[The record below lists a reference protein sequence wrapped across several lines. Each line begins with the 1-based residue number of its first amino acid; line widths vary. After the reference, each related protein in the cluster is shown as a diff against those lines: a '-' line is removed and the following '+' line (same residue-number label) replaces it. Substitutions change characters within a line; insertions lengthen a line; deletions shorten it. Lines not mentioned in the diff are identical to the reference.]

1 MIRTRIGDIFESKAQ
16 TLVNTINTV
25 GVMGKGIALEFKKR
39 FPDMFEDYVRRVR
52 EGKVRLGEPYLYR
65 RPQPP
70 WIINFPT
77 KAHWRE
83 VSDIRHITRGLEYLE
98 RHYRERGIT
107 SLAVPPLGCGQGG
120 LEWRVVGPTL
130 YEHLKRLEIPVV
142 LYAPYG
148 TPQDQLEMSFLA
160 AGDRAAKD
168 TRRRQPPRINPAW
181 LALVEILARIERE
194 KYHWPIGRIS
204 FQKIAYFATESGLPT
219 GLRYEKKPYGPFA
232 ADLEAVISKLVNN
245 GLIVEEPAGERMIQ
259 IRVGS
264 TYELAIRN
272 YRAELTQWEELI
284 ERVADLFLRMRRTRQ
299 AEVAATVH
307 FAAKYLAGPGDG
319 RPSEADVFAA
329 VKAWKL
335 RREPPFRDEEIAHA
349 IRSLNLLDWLDVRPS
364 RELPVSD
371 ETAAEA

>member
-16 TLVNTINTV
+16 TLVNTVNTV

-52 EGKVRLGEPYLYR
+52 EGKVQLGEPYLYR

-83 VSDIRHITRGLEYLE
+83 VSDIRHIVKGLEHLE
-98 RHYRERGIT
+98 RQYREWGIT

-142 LYAPYG
+142 LYAPHG
-148 TPQDQLEMSFLA
+148 TPQEQLEMSFLA
-160 AGDRAAKD
+160 AVDRAATD
-168 TRRRQPPRINPAW
+168 ARREPSPRINPAW
-181 LALVEILARIERE
+181 VALVEILARIERE

-204 FQKIAYFATESGLPT
+204 FQKVAYFATESGLPT
-219 GLRYEKKPYGPFA
+219 GLQYEKKPYGPFA
-232 ADLEAVISKLVNN
+232 ADLKAVISKLVNN
-245 GLIVEEPAGERMIQ
+245 GLIAEESLGEKMIQ
-259 IRVGS
+259 IRVGP
-264 TYELAIRN
+264 TYELAIQN
-272 YRAELTQWEELI
+272 YRAELMKWDELI
-284 ERVADLFLRMRRTRQ
+284 DRVADLFLRMRRTRQ

-307 FAAKYLAGPGDG
+307 FTATHLVKPGDG
-319 RPSEADVFAA
+319 QPSEADVFQA

-335 RREPPFRDEEIAHA
+335 RRDPPFRDEEIAHA

-364 RELPVSD
+364 RELPVRD
-371 ETAAEA
+371 ETAAGA